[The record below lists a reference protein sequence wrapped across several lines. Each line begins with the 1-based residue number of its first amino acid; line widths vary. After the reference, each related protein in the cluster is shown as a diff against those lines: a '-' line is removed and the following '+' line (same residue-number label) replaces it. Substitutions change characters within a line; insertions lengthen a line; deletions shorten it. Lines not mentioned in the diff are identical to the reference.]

1 MRFLHSIDETG
12 MALKR
17 VLSQTNI
24 MPVLDE
30 IEGVNGVSR

>member
-12 MALKR
+12 AALKR
-17 VLSQTNI
+17 VLSQTYL

-30 IEGVNGVSR
+30 VGGVNGVSR